1 MEPLPET
8 DEALNEYLED
18 GDWDLR
24 AVLTTMASDVRQIVP
39 SCVGLSFTLAR
50 DGLTFTLVAT
60 DAEVAAIDTARQG
73 GQVTG
78 GGVGGEAQVSDL
90 DLDDLFDEERWTS
103 FARASAARGI
113 ESSLSLQVV
122 GDHDVVGDVNLYAA
136 RAGAFA
142 GKHARLAGALGA
154 VSEGA
159 VSDAD
164 LEFASREAARRAPRI
179 LADVRLV
186 DVAVGM
192 LAARYHTDVN
202 QARARLES
210 AAEGAGASIVQAA
223 VVVIQSHRE

>member
-24 AVLTTMASDVRQIVP
+24 AVLTTMARDVRQIVP
-39 SCVGLSFTLAR
+39 SCVGLSLTLVP
-50 DGLTFTLVAT
+50 DDLTFTLVAT
-60 DAEVAAIDTARQG
+60 DAEIAAIDTARSGLHPPQG
-73 GQVTG
+73 D
-78 GGVGGEAQVSDL
+78 VGGEAEVSDL
-90 DLDDLFDEERWTS
+90 DLDDLFDEERWTTL
-103 FARASAARGI
+103 ARASAARGI
-113 ESSLSLQVV
+113 ESSLSLQVLA
-122 GDHDVVGDVNLYAA
+122 DHDVLGDVDLYAA

-142 GKHARLAGALGA
+142 GKHARLAGVLGA
-154 VSEGA
+154 VTEGA

-192 LAARYHTDVN
+192 LAARYHTDVGE
-202 QARARLES
+202 ARVRLEG
-210 AAEGAGASIVQAA
+210 AAGRAGASVVQAA
-223 VVVIQSHRE
+223 VVVIQSHLE